1 MSSSR
6 GARVAVVVVCVVVI
20 AWLGVGLAAE
30 RLGHHGE
37 RTRSEGDLRRAASLT
52 PDKSPTLT
60 RAKLL
65 ARRGRRGEAVALVLG
80 LTRDEPE
87 NAEYWAALAQLA
99 ARDRPA
105 LAARARARLRE
116 LVPPVGS

>member
-1 MSSSR
+1 MSASR
-6 GARVAVVVVCVVVI
+6 GVRAAVVVVSAVVI
-20 AWLGVGLAAE
+20 VWLGVGLAAE
-30 RLGHHGE
+30 RLEHDGE

-65 ARRGRRGEAVALVLG
+65 ARRGRRGEAVALVVG
-80 LTRDEPE
+80 LTRREPE
-87 NAEYWAALAQLA
+87 NAAYWSALAQLA

-116 LVPPVGS
+116 LVPLVGS